1 MKSTF
6 LNDYKV
12 LIIGLLSAVALA
24 LNEVFKTGG
33 ASTKALVFAAFVAA
47 VSFLANNLRGQW
59 ATIAG
64 IVGTTLTTYI
74 TMEQNGTIS
83 WQQLILQTIVAL
95 LAVVASPAKSRGYE
109 HTTAIQQAKTQGE
122 KKKPTPLG

>member
-83 WQQLILQTIVAL
+83 WQHSDERVKQAL
-95 LAVVASPAKSRGYE
+95 VVYIICNRLHGVYV
-109 HTTAIQQAKTQGE
+109 
-122 KKKPTPLG
+122 LLLCVFRV